1 MANESTIALR
11 NLAFKYPG
19 SDRLI
24 LNEINALIRSGEFL
38 AVIGPNG
45 SGKSTLARLICG
57 LLRPTQGQVLVDG
70 LSSADSR
77 NQIEVRR
84 QVGLVLQN
92 PDNQIVAARVEED
105 VAFGPENLNLPST
118 EIHYRVN
125 HALEKV
131 GLGHLK
137 DRPPHLLSGGEKQR
151 LATAGLLALRPAFLI
166 LDEPTSM
173 LDPIGRRG
181 VLEVLRGLAAE
192 GTAIVLITHNMDEAV
207 VADRIWVLRS
217 GQLVADGA
225 PGSIFGDPVVSEK
238 LEFELPRVTRLSNA
252 LAGYGLNVPAG
263 IVNTDDMVCFLC
275 RLFKQTS

>member
-1 MANESTIALR
+1 MVNESTIALR
-11 NLAFKYPG
+11 NLGFKYPG

-77 NQIEVRR
+77 NQIEIRR
-84 QVGLVLQN
+84 RVGLVLQN

-105 VAFGPENLNLPST
+105 VAFGPENLNLPPT

-151 LATAGLLALRPAFLI
+151 LAIAGLLALRPAFLI

-181 VLEVLRGLAAE
+181 VVEVLRGLVAE
-192 GTAIVLITHNMDEAV
+192 GTSVVLITHNMDEAAT
-207 VADRIWVLRS
+207 ADRIWVLRS

-225 PGSIFGDPVVSEK
+225 TGSIFGDPVVSEK
-238 LEFELPRVTRLSNA
+238 LELELPRVTRLSNA

>member
-1 MANESTIALR
+1 MANESTIALI
-11 NLAFKYPG
+11 NLGFKYPG
-19 SDRLI
+19 SDRPVLDGI
-24 LNEINALIRSGEFL
+24 DAVIKGGEFL

-45 SGKSTLARLICG
+45 SGKSTLARLLCG
-57 LLRPTQGQVLVDG
+57 ILCPTQGQVLVDD
-70 LSSADSR
+70 LRTEDPQNR
-77 NQIEVRR
+77 IKIRKR
-84 QVGLVLQN
+84 VGLVLQN

-105 VAFGPENLNLPST
+105 VAFGPENLNLPSV

-151 LATAGLLALRPAFLI
+151 LAIAGILALRPAFLI

-181 VLEVLRGLAAE
+181 VLEVLRGLANG
-192 GTAIVLITHNMDEAV
+192 GTSVVLITHNMDEAAA
-207 VADRIWVLRS
+207 ADRVWVLRS
-217 GQLVADGA
+217 GQLAADGA
-225 PGSIFGDPVVSEK
+225 PGSIFADQAMISN
-238 LEFELPRVTRLSNA
+238 LALDLPRVTQLANA
-252 LAGYGLNVPAG
+252 LAGYGLSVPAG
-263 IVNTDDMVCFLC
+263 IANTDDMVCFLC

>member
-1 MANESTIALR
+1 VAKESTIALI
-11 NLAFKYPG
+11 NLGFKYPG
-19 SDRLI
+19 SDRPVLDGI
-24 LNEINALIRSGEFL
+24 DAVIKGGEFL

-45 SGKSTLARLICG
+45 SGKSTLARLLCG
-57 LLRPTQGQVLVDG
+57 ILCPTQGQVLVDG
-70 LSSADSR
+70 LRTEDPQNR
-77 NQIEVRR
+77 IKIRKR
-84 QVGLVLQN
+84 VGLVLQN

-105 VAFGPENLNLPST
+105 VAFGPENLNLPSA

-151 LATAGLLALRPAFLI
+151 LAIAGILALRPAFLI

-181 VLEVLRGLAAE
+181 VLEVLRGLASG
-192 GTAIVLITHNMDEAV
+192 GTSVVLITHNMDEAAA
-207 VADRIWVLRS
+207 ADRVWVLRS
-217 GQLVADGA
+217 GRLAADGA
-225 PGSIFGDPVVSEK
+225 PDSMYGDQVMIRN
-238 LEFELPRVTRLSNA
+238 LGLDLPRVTRLANA
-252 LAGYGLNVPAG
+252 LAGYGLNVPTG